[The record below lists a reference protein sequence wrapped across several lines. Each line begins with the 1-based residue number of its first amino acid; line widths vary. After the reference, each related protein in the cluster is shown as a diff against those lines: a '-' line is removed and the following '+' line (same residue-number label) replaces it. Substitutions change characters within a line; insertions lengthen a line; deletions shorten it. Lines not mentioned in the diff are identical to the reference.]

1 MSVEAIL
8 TAIGN
13 YGVTFVITA
22 MVLYYLFKIANVF
35 YTKFERKMINNH
47 SKDLKERWPQ
57 TIEKNNTIHQLLYR
71 ALYKFKGDRAY
82 IFEYHNGGHSISG
95 IDFLKASNT
104 FEVVNSRIQPHQI
117 SLQNLPVWVFA
128 YWNVRVLNR
137 EVICKNVEDIE
148 REDLGA
154 YQIIK
159 QEGIK
164 AIYVIGLYDA
174 KGCPIGFFGLDYM
187 TSGLPDLTEKQKKDL
202 EILSYQISGLL
213 Y

>member
-1 MSVEAIL
+1 M
-8 TAIGN
+8 
-13 YGVTFVITA
+13 
-22 MVLYYLFKIANVF
+22 
-35 YTKFERKMINNH
+35 
-47 SKDLKERWPQ
+47 
-57 TIEKNNTIHQLLYR
+57 
-71 ALYKFKGDRAY
+71 
-82 IFEYHNGGHSISG
+82 
-95 IDFLKASNT
+95 
-104 FEVVNSRIQPHQI
+104 
-117 SLQNLPVWVFA
+117 
-128 YWNVRVLNR
+128 RVLNR

-164 AIYVIGLYDA
+164 AIYVIGLYDS
-174 KGCPIGFFGLDYM
+174 KGYPIGFFGLDYM